1 MHQRKAAPPLRMADL
16 LSGKMVLITDA
27 SSGLG
32 LEAAK
37 YFARMKSAR
46 LILACRSMER
56 GKKAA
61 EGTLFSNFA
70 PDVSG
75 RLVSF
80 YSDQE

>member
-1 MHQRKAAPPLRMADL
+1 MHQRKAAPPLRTAN
-16 LSGKMVLITDA
+16 LSGKTVLITGA